1 MIRETVGHLR
11 DLPRYRQILAT
22 LVRYGYQDVVAA
34 LHLEGLVRPLE
45 RVALGDQVP
54 PQDRPRR
61 LRLVFEDL
69 GPTFVKL
76 GQLLST
82 RQDLLPESYT
92 NELAAL
98 RDDVRPFPFDQVET
112 ILREEYQRPVA
123 EVFAAVDPTPVA
135 SASISQVHRAV
146 LPDGRTVALKVR
158 RPEIV
163 KVVQADLDIIKNLA
177 HLLEHRLP
185 VLAPY
190 RPTVLAREFERTLK
204 RELDF
209 STERRTMQRCRIQFA
224 GDATA
229 HIPMVYEDFSTPRVI
244 AMEFI
249 EGVPIHDLD
258 GISALGVEPAAVAV
272 TGARILLKQIFE
284 LGFFHAD
291 PHPGNLRV
299 LPGGVIAPLD
309 YGMFGQLNSKTRER
323 IADLLI
329 GLLAQEPDRVLRA
342 LEALGIRGEPTDSRS
357 FQRDLGELVAS
368 YSDLTLDAIS
378 LGPMLR
384 DLIGFVRA
392 NHLHIPPELVLLIR
406 SLVTIEGVG
415 RHLDPH
421 FDIAGHLE
429 PFLRALAI
437 RRFHPYRIL
446 SQTVRTADDV
456 QRIATLLPDLLSQSL
471 DSIKRG
477 EMRVHFD
484 LEGFGRL
491 VRQLTRAS
499 NTLAVG
505 IVIAGLLVA
514 SSLVL
519 PAGPAPLAYAGF
531 VIGAVLGL
539 WLVWNMSRG

>member
-1 MIRETVGHLR
+1 
-11 DLPRYRQILAT
+11 Q
-22 LVRYGYQDVVAA
+22 VAA
-34 LHLEGLVRPLE
+34 
-45 RVALGDQVP
+45 
-54 PQDRPRR
+54 
-61 LRLVFEDL
+61 
-69 GPTFVKL
+69 
-76 GQLLST
+76 
-82 RQDLLPESYT
+82 
-92 NELAAL
+92 
-98 RDDVRPFPFDQVET
+98 
-112 ILREEYQRPVA
+112 
-123 EVFAAVDPTPVA
+123 
-135 SASISQVHRAV
+135 
-146 LPDGRTVALKVR
+146 
-158 RPEIV
+158 
-163 KVVQADLDIIKNLA
+163 
-177 HLLEHRLP
+177 
-185 VLAPY
+185 
-190 RPTVLAREFERTLK
+190 
-204 RELDF
+204 
-209 STERRTMQRCRIQFA
+209 
-224 GDATA
+224 
-229 HIPMVYEDFSTPRVI
+229 
-244 AMEFI
+244 
-249 EGVPIHDLD
+249 
-258 GISALGVEPAAVAV
+258 

-309 YGMFGQLNSKTRER
+309 YGMFGQLNPITRER

-329 GLLAQEPDRVLRA
+329 GLLAQETERVLRA
-342 LEALGIRGEPTDSRS
+342 LEALGVRGEPIDSRS

-368 YSDLTLDAIS
+368 YSDLTLDAIA
-378 LGPMLR
+378 LGPMLGE
-384 DLIGFVRA
+384 LIGFVRA
-392 NHLHIPPELVLLIR
+392 HHLQIPPELVLLIR

-421 FDIAGHLE
+421 FDIAAQLE
-429 PFLRALAI
+429 PFLRALAV

-519 PAGPAPLAYAGF
+519 RAGPAPLAYAGF
-531 VIGAVLGL
+531 VIGAVLAL